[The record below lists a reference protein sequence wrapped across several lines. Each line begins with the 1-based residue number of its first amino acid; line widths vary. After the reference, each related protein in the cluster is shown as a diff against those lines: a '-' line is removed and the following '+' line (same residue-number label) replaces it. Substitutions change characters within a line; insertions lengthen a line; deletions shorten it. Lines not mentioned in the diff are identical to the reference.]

1 MSAQMVLLD
10 PQLQEAVNLQVISV
24 AQAWA
29 MQDLLES
36 TPQGQVVPVPVEWH
50 PWVEKLHLWEVE
62 PANSLPT

>member
-1 MSAQMVLLD
+1 MSAQLVLLD

-36 TPQGQVVPVPVEWH
+36 TPQGQTVPVPVEWH
-50 PWVEKLHLWEVE
+50 PWVERLHLWEVE
-62 PANSLPT
+62 PHNSLPA